1 MNMYLKTAIV
11 ALIACVVIAA
21 LKETKKEYA
30 AYLALLCGV
39 CVIASGISDLRYIKT
54 ALDGLTELSELN
66 LSALKIFFKAVGIT
80 VISSITSDACID
92 GGNRFLAFCV
102 ELSGKIA
109 VTVSALP
116 LISSVIKII
125 AGYIGT

>member
-1 MNMYLKTAIV
+1 MSVYIKTAIV

-21 LKETKKEYA
+21 LKETKREYA
-30 AYLALLCGV
+30 AYLAIICGV
-39 CVIASGISDLRYIKT
+39 CVIASGIGELKYIKT
-54 ALDGLTELSELN
+54 AFDGLTGLSELN

-80 VISSITSDACID
+80 IISSVTSDACID
-92 GGNRFLAFCV
+92 GGNRFLASCV